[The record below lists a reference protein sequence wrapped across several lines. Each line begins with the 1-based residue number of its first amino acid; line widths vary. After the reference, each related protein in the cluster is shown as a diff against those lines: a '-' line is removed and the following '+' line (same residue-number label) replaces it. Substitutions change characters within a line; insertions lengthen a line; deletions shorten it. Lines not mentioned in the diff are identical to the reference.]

1 MLNRWASLAV
11 VVAVGLGMAGCG
23 SGGSSNPN
31 PTPTPT
37 PTGTATAVDFGT
49 TYQTIRGF
57 GGAEAWS
64 GVMPQSQINTL
75 YGNGAGDVGLTIMRL
90 RIAPATWNS
99 ANNTADTTQWTAEL
113 TNGLAAQSLGA
124 IVFATPWSAPASM
137 KSDNSVNTGSLNVSS
152 YAAYANYLEAYVN
165 YATAQGVNLYGIS
178 MQNEPDFDPCGGN
191 GPNAAGCY
199 ESCLWTG
206 AQMDTWVAG
215 NAQVLTTKL
224 IMPES
229 DSFNFD
235 ESDPTLND
243 PNAAPL
249 VGIVG
254 GHIYGVSPPYYA
266 LAESLKKDIWMTEH
280 TVNLASGETTTQTLP
295 DALSAATEIHNSM
308 VTGQYNAYVYWWLVN
323 SVGNG
328 YYSGLL
334 GIDGTPTYF
343 GDALAQF
350 SRFVRPGYLRANA
363 AATPVSG
370 VLVSA
375 YTGNGHYVIVAINNN
390 ASSESLNFE
399 ISNATVTSMTPYQT
413 TATSAVVQ
421 QATVSVSGNAFVYS
435 LPAQS
440 ITTFV
445 Q

>member
-1 MLNRWASLAV
+1 
-11 VVAVGLGMAGCG
+11 
-23 SGGSSNPN
+23 
-31 PTPTPT
+31 
-37 PTGTATAVDFGT
+37 VDFGT

-64 GVMPQSQINTL
+64 GVMPQSQIVTL
-75 YGNGAGDVGLTIMRL
+75 YGNGTGDLGLTIMRL

-99 ANNTADTTQWTAEL
+99 ANNTADTTQWIAEL
-113 TNGLAAQSLGA
+113 TNGKAAQAMGA
-124 IVFATPWSAPASM
+124 IVFATPWTPPASM
-137 KSDNSVNTGSLNVSS
+137 KSDNSIYTGSLNPSS
-152 YAAYANYLEAYVN
+152 YAAYANYLEAYVT
-165 YATAQGVNLYGIS
+165 YANSIGLNLYGIS
-178 MQNEPDFDPCGGN
+178 MQNEPDFDPCGGG
-191 GPNAAGCY
+191 GPTAASCY

-206 AQMDTWVAG
+206 AQMDAWVAG
-215 NAQVLTTKL
+215 NASTLTTKL

-229 DSFNFD
+229 DSFNFN

-243 PNAAPL
+243 PAAAPL

-266 LAESLKKDIWMTEH
+266 LAESLKKEIWMTEH
-280 TVNLASGETTTQTLP
+280 TVNLASGETTTQSLA
-295 DALSAATEIHNSM
+295 DALTAANEIHNSL

-334 GIDGTPTYF
+334 DTTGAPTWF
-343 GDALAQF
+343 GDAVAQY
-350 SRFVRPGYLRANA
+350 SKFVRPGYVRANA
-363 AATPVSG
+363 AASPVSG

-375 YTGNGHYVIVAINNN
+375 YSGNGHYVIVAINNN
-390 ASSESLNFE
+390 ATSESLNFE
-399 ISNATVTSMTPYQT
+399 ISNASVSSMTPYQT
-413 TATSAVVQ
+413 TAASAVAQ
-421 QATVSVSGNAFVYS
+421 QAAVTVTGNAFVYS